1 VTGAKLVAMLEGGEG
16 LVGMLVVS
24 TVEEAVEKAGEAL
37 VISGRSSVVGIA
49 VLVPTG
55 GLVVKGLV
63 VVVET
68 EMTGA
73 EVRTV
78 FRRGR

>member
-37 VISGRSSVVGIA
+37 VISGRNSVAGIA
-49 VLVPTG
+49 VLVTTG
-55 GLVVKGLV
+55 
-63 VVVET
+63 
-68 EMTGA
+68 
-73 EVRTV
+73 
-78 FRRGR
+78 